1 MILKLQKRLAANV
14 LNCSP
19 KRVVFDPAS
28 LEDIKEAITKTD
40 IRLLIG
46 EGAIW
51 ERPEKGVSRFRAN
64 KRKRQKSKGL
74 RKGEG
79 SRKGKATARRPKKQ
93 AWMDNIRAQR
103 NFLKHLKSNNLLKH
117 GAFKE
122 LYVKSKGGFFRSIN
136 HIKLYIHEHNLMLS
150 PTLEKKPAPA
160 KPRKNLGKSAD
171 KSASKSTDKPAGKA
185 VQGKEKETAREA
197 HKEA

>member
-1 MILKLQKRLAANV
+1 MMLKLQKRLAATV

-19 KRVVFDPAS
+19 KRVVFDPAR

-40 IRLLIG
+40 IRLLVG
-46 EGAIW
+46 EGAINEHP
-51 ERPEKGVSRFRAN
+51 ERGVSRVRAN

-93 AWMDNIRAQR
+93 AWMDRIRAQR
-103 NFLKHLKSNNLLKH
+103 KFLKYLKKNNMLKA

-122 LYVKSKGGFFRSIN
+122 LYVKSKGGFFRSIK
-136 HIKLYIHEHNLMLS
+136 HIKLHIHENELL
-150 PTLEKKPAPA
+150 T
-160 KPRKNLGKSAD
+160 D
-171 KSASKSTDKPAGKA
+171 IITDKKQTPIKVGQKTQRSPEKLQKA
-185 VQGKEKETAREA
+185 NKAKSKQMPKNEKV
-197 HKEA
+197 

>member
-1 MILKLQKRLAANV
+1 MIEGQTMILKLQKRLAATV

-19 KRVVFDPAS
+19 KRVVFDPAR

-40 IRLLIG
+40 IRLLVG
-46 EGAIW
+46 EGAIS
-51 ERPEKGVSRFRAN
+51 ERPERGVSRFRAN

-93 AWMDNIRAQR
+93 AWMDRIRAQR
-103 NFLKHLKSNNLLKH
+103 KFLKYLKENSLLKP

-122 LYVKSKGGFFRSIN
+122 LYVKSKGGFFRSIK
-136 HIKLYIHEHNLMLS
+136 HIKLHIHEHELMLN
-150 PTLEKKPAPA
+150 PEKDNKQAPV
-160 KPRKNLGKSAD
+160 KKEQNIRGVNEKQEKIGKTKSKQPSKN
-171 KSASKSTDKPAGKA
+171 
-185 VQGKEKETAREA
+185 EKV
-197 HKEA
+197 

>member
-1 MILKLQKRLAANV
+1 MRMILKLQKRLASTV

-19 KRVVFDPAS
+19 KRVIFDPAR

-40 IRLLIG
+40 IRMLVG
-46 EGAIW
+46 EGVIT
-51 ERPEKGVSRFRAN
+51 ERPEKGVSRVRAN

-93 AWMDNIRAQR
+93 AWMDRIRAQR
-103 NFLKHLKSNNLLKH
+103 NFLKYLRSNNLLKP

-122 LYVKSKGGFFRSIN
+122 LYVKSKGGFFRSIK
-136 HIKLYIHEHNLMLS
+136 HIKLHIHEHDLMLINAS
-150 PTLEKKPAPA
+150 DKKQMPI
-160 KPRKNLGKSAD
+160 KPKGKFQVQEGQES
-171 KSASKSTDKPAGKA
+171 SSKSKS
-185 VQGKEKETAREA
+185 KESFK
-197 HKEA
+197 KV